1 MEKELL
7 DMIVQIEEL
16 TTEEVLKRYGDFL
29 TEDQRKIIMDMIEK
43 EKYKQYTSEEL
54 EGFEDFREII
64 KPKQKTLEEAAY
76 NACNKEGL
84 SWEND
89 YAKEKFI
96 EGAEWQAERM
106 YSKKEVMDM
115 FDTFSMYLPLH
126 YKFLLEEELKK
137 E

>member
-1 MEKELL
+1 MKNLQKKLKQEVGKEFYESA
-7 DMIVQIEEL
+7 DKTITVYRQE
-16 TTEEVLKRYGDFL
+16 
-29 TEDQRKIIMDMIEK
+29 
-43 EKYKQYTSEEL
+43 
-54 EGFEDFREII
+54 
-64 KPKQKTLEEAAY
+64 TLEEAAERITY
-76 NACNKEGL
+76 HEEL
-84 SWEND
+84 SWENTLS
-89 YAKEKFI
+89 KRCFI